1 MRTSLTAN
9 RKRAFFLCEDGSVS
23 VEFALWIPA
32 IFFFF
37 LLVADASAAFMAQAH
52 MWHVAGDVSR
62 GLATGRI
69 TQADASRLLQ
79 EYGQYKMEIHSAGRT
94 VSVVLSQ
101 SYSNIGTGMALSF
114 IGDMEVRVI
123 QLLENGVQLSSGE
136 IS

>member
-1 MRTSLTAN
+1 MRAWSTAGQESP
-9 RKRAFFLCEDGSVS
+9 FFLSEDGSVS
-23 VEFALWIPA
+23 VEFALWIPV

-37 LLVADASAAFMAQAH
+37 LLVADASAAFMAQAQ

-69 TQADASRLLQ
+69 TPTEAFQNIQ
-79 EYGQYKMEIHSAGRT
+79 GYGQYRMEIHPSGRT
-94 VSVVLSQ
+94 VSVLLSQ

-114 IGDMEVRVI
+114 FGDMEVRVF